1 MTSRSLPAL
10 ALRQAYH
17 RSDDLAGCVVT
28 DTEYPVRV
36 AYSLLNKCMAGFEK
50 EVEQK
55 WAKIDTDQKLEPEF
69 MAADMKDYQNP
80 TESDKISKIQKN
92 LDDIKDIMSKNID
105 EVLKRGE
112 TLDSLMDK
120 SEDLSAS
127 SKIFYKKAKDTNA
140 CCK

>member
-1 MTSRSLPAL
+1 MS
-10 ALRQAYH
+10 
-17 RSDDLAGCVVT
+17 GCVVT

-50 EVEQK
+50 LYEEK
-55 WAKIDTDQKLEPEF
+55 WQKIDTDQTLEPEF
-69 MAADMKDYQNP
+69 MATEMKEYANP
-80 TESDKISKIQKN
+80 SESDKITKIQKN

-112 TLDSLMDK
+112 TLDSLMEK